1 MTSLKNTHGAAT
13 DHNIIKQKREQY
25 NIYIY
30 IYIYRE
36 SKREKI
42 EMIFTTQY
50 CAS

>member
-1 MTSLKNTHGAAT
+1 MISLKNTHLAVT
-13 DHNIIKQKREQY
+13 DHNIIKQKMEQY
-25 NIYIY
+25 N